1 MERISKTAMWRGV
14 IGVGLLIA
22 ASGCWAAADNMHFS
36 GALVAEP
43 CTLRP
48 GDEDI
53 RLDFSTVIDKYLYT
67 YGRTPGK
74 AFSLVLQ
81 DCDISL
87 GNTVKVT
94 FSGAESAALPG
105 LLKPDG
111 GSQATGIA
119 LGLETMAGA
128 PLALNK
134 PSEGYAIGKG
144 SNSLQLQVYV
154 RGEPEAI
161 AQKSIGLGAFSSV
174 ATFGLEYE

>member
-1 MERISKTAMWRGV
+1 MKKISKTALWRGA
-14 IGVGLLIA
+14 IGVGLLID

-53 RLDFSTVIDKYLYT
+53 RLDFGTVIDKYLYT

-74 AFSLVLQ
+74 AFTLVLQ

-94 FSGAESAALPG
+94 FSGAESGALPG

>member
-1 MERISKTAMWRGV
+1 MNNVRQTAAWRRA
-14 IGVGLLIA
+14 IGAMMLLGASWGCA
-22 ASGCWAAADNMHFS
+22 AIDNLRFS

-53 RLDFSTVIDKYLYT
+53 RLEFGTVIDKYLYA

-87 GNTVKVT
+87 GNSVKVT
-94 FSGAESAALPG
+94 FNGAESITLPG
-105 LLKPDG
+105 LLRPDG
-111 GSQATGIA
+111 DSLAKGIA
-119 LGLETMAGA
+119 LGLETAAGK

-134 PSEGYAIGKG
+134 PSEAYVIGKG

-154 RGEPEAI
+154 QGEPEAI
-161 AQKSIGLGAFSSV
+161 AQKRIGLGAFSAV

>member
-53 RLDFSTVIDKYLYT
+53 RLDFGTVIDKYLYT

-128 PLALNK
+128 PLVLNK
-134 PSEGYAIGKG
+134 PSEGYVIGKG

>member
-14 IGVGLLIA
+14 IGVGLLIG

-53 RLDFSTVIDKYLYT
+53 RLDFGTVIDKYLYT

-94 FSGAESAALPG
+94 FTGAESGALPG

-111 GSQATGIA
+111 ASMATGIA
-119 LGLETMAGA
+119 LGLETATGE
-128 PLALNK
+128 PLAMNK
-134 PSEGYAIGKG
+134 PSASYSIAKG
-144 SNSLQLQVYV
+144 NNSLQLQVYV
-154 RGEPEAI
+154 QGEPQAL
-161 AQKSIGLGAFSSV
+161 AQKSIGLGTFSAV

>member
-1 MERISKTAMWRGV
+1 MKRRSKAAAWRGV
-14 IGVGLLIA
+14 IGAGLLVS
-22 ASGCWAAADNMHFS
+22 ASWSWAAADNMHFS

-53 RLDFSTVIDKYLYT
+53 RLDFGTVIDKYLYT
-67 YGRTPGK
+67 HGRTAGK

-87 GNTVKVT
+87 GNSVKVT
-94 FSGAESAALPG
+94 FRGAESAALPG
-105 LLKPDG
+105 LLRPDG
-111 GSQATGIA
+111 GSLAQGIA
-119 LGLETMAGA
+119 LGLETAAGA

-134 PSEGYAIGKG
+134 PSAGYAIGKG

-154 RGEPEAI
+154 QGEPEAI
-161 AQKSIGLGAFSSV
+161 AQKSIGLGTFSAV